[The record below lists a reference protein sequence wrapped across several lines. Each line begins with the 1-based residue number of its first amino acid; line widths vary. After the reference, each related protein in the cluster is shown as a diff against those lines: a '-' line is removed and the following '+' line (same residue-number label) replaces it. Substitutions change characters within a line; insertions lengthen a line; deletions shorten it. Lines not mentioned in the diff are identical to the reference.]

1 MVTDE
6 AKLAVAEQLVREAER
21 IVAQQRQVIGLR
33 SQGHET
39 TEAEQMLALYEE
51 ALKVFRRHR
60 DRILKELGREA

>member
-1 MVTDE
+1 VVTDE